1 MSFQF
6 LTDPEQAICEQFCGT
21 RSFTYG
27 QGYHY
32 DCKICKQKAFTTID
46 DKSGMKP
53 YINHLRNAKCEPFRE
68 SVRALRMADRECISI
83 CPLNEETAAYKE
95 RCEQLA
101 FYLRLAIAE
110 LDRLGSVVG
119 RDAGMRDL
127 AKQQT
132 TSSRMTLTAVST
144 SSAVTRQVSE
154 AWSKVG

>member
-6 LTDPEQAICEQFCGT
+6 LTDPEQAIFEQFCGA
-21 RSFTYG
+21 RRYAG
-27 QGYHY
+27 GRAHY
-32 DCKICKQKAFTTID
+32 AECKICKQNVSSTID
-46 DKSGMKP
+46 DKTGSKS
-53 YINHLRNAKCEPFRE
+53 YINHLRNAECIPFRE
-68 SVRALRMADRECISI
+68 SVRALRMADREGISI
-83 CPLNEETAAYKE
+83 CPLNEGTAAYKE

-101 FYLRLAIAE
+101 FYLRLAVDE

-119 RDAGMRDL
+119 RDARMREL

-144 SSAVTRQVSE
+144 SAVTKQVSE